1 MKAKKD
7 FDQKELQKAIAG
19 IVMLLSLHILA
30 YVTLGILAYIIG
42 QFNTVISSKLIFAFF
57 YIGLLQFIYVIPV
70 TSWLKQKKQLS
81 ARKGMIIGS
90 VVTALVNIIFLAS
103 WLFSLR

>member
-7 FDQKELQKAIAG
+7 FNQIEFQKTIAG

-30 YVTLGILAYIIG
+30 YVILGILAYIIG
-42 QFNTVISSKLIFAFF
+42 QFNTIISSKLIFAFF

-70 TSWLKQKKQLS
+70 TNWLKQKKQLS

>member
-1 MKAKKD
+1 
-7 FDQKELQKAIAG
+7 
-19 IVMLLSLHILA
+19 MLLSLHILA
-30 YVTLGILAYIIG
+30 YVILGILAYIIG
-42 QFNTVISSKLIFAFF
+42 QFNTKISSKLIFAFF

>member
-7 FDQKELQKAIAG
+7 FDQKEFQKAIAG

-30 YVTLGILAYIIG
+30 YIIS

>member
-1 MKAKKD
+1 
-7 FDQKELQKAIAG
+7 
-19 IVMLLSLHILA
+19 MLLSLHILA
-30 YVTLGILAYIIG
+30 YVILGILAYIIG